1 MASMPFLV
9 PCTPRMLIGAH
20 RFSLNTSYC
29 TAQQGRETLA
39 MQAGNTGLSSPGNRQ
54 ASWSRLTGQ
63 FIHETGCATSYWT
76 YGLCGRGTGGNCLIS
91 FAAAEGVGNEDI
103 GYKPYPSAI
112 GETRLLDHS
121 GSSAILDP
129 ADPFLWIQRPNT
141 EYVQVLWQ
149 KKNTCTRRIA
159 SQPCAWL
166 PAHAAGADR
175 GFGEGGLSFR
185 VTVTATNG
193 LPLERPTPSI
203 H

>member
-1 MASMPFLV
+1 MASMPFFV

-76 YGLCGRGTGGNCLIS
+76 YGLSGRGTGGNCLIS
-91 FAAAEGVGNEDI
+91 CAAAEGVGNEDI

-112 GETRLLDHS
+112 GETRHLDHS

-141 EYVQVLWQ
+141 CRYFGRRKIHVRDVSPLSLVLGCLPMLLDQ
-149 KKNTCTRRIA
+149 TGVSVRAACLSESRSPRRMGY
-159 SQPCAWL
+159 C
-166 PAHAAGADR
+166 
-175 GFGEGGLSFR
+175 
-185 VTVTATNG
+185 
-193 LPLERPTPSI
+193 
-203 H
+203 